1 MEDDIPMLGPE
12 DIQEMDFGNPE
23 VRITDTS
30 GREVSRKMYDGEQL
44 LRKLWNMLGYLEHS
58 VEDVSEICLR
68 DNTDIDSLEY
78 ALTQID
84 HAENILGSMRNQIER
99 PLLEELD

>member
-1 MEDDIPMLGPE
+1 
-12 DIQEMDFGNPE
+12 
-23 VRITDTS
+23 
-30 GREVSRKMYDGEQL
+30 
-44 LRKLWNMLGYLEHS
+44 MLGYLEHS

-84 HAENILGSMRNQIER
+84 HAENILGAMRNQIER
-99 PLLEELD
+99 PILEEDE